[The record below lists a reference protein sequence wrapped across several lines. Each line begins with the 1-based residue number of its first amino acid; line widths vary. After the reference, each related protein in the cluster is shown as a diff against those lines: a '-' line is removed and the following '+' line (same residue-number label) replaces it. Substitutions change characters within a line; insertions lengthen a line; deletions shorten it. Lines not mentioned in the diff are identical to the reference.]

1 MKRVFLTLCI
11 VVAGVGLASH
21 AADQDAAASAS
32 AVADRQYSEER
43 YKRLNSAVEDL
54 QASQLILQK
63 RISALVEELH
73 SMREQQAK
81 SAQNYPSRED
91 LKKLWE
97 RIQELDRKREEDK
110 KLILEEIRKLAV
122 TPAPSPE
129 PVEKK
134 NSLPE
139 PAPAGPQKVYEYEV
153 KPGDTIAAIVAAYQ
167 QNGIKVT
174 LDQVLKANPN
184 LKPKSLRPRQKVI
197 IPVPE

>member
-1 MKRVFLTLCI
+1 MKRVFLTLCF
-11 VVAGVGLASH
+11 VVAGVGLVSH
-21 AADQDAAASAS
+21 AADQDTASSAS
-32 AVADRQYSEER
+32 AAAERQYSDER

-54 QASQLILQK
+54 QASQIILQK

-73 SMREQQAK
+73 STREQQAK
-81 SAQNYPSRED
+81 SALNYSSHED
-91 LKKLWE
+91 LKRLWE

-110 KLILEEIRKLAV
+110 KLILEEIRKLAA
-122 TPAPSPE
+122 TPAISPE
-129 PVEKK
+129 PPPKRT
-134 NSLPE
+134 SPPE
-139 PAPAGPQKVYEYEV
+139 LVPASPQKVYEYEV
-153 KPGDTIAAIVAAYQ
+153 KQGDTLAAIVAAYQ